1 MTLTVTTKVMGVT
14 KTRGQVFDAF
24 VEGRKIVSR
33 STTPFLDACRQLMA
47 EGADP
52 KAKVVMR
59 HEGADHDALRSTIGY
74 AAKLTVKDN
83 SVGAPVF
90 AKWVPFAAPIS
101 PPMHS
106 NEVPGRVMAPD
117 PENVS

>member
-74 AAKLTVKDN
+74 AATLTVWDDR
-83 SVGAPVF
+83 VGKPVF
-90 AKWVPFAAPIS
+90 AKWAPYSAAIS
-101 PPMHS
+101 PPS
-106 NEVPGRVMAPD
+106 DFSGAPGRVVAPD